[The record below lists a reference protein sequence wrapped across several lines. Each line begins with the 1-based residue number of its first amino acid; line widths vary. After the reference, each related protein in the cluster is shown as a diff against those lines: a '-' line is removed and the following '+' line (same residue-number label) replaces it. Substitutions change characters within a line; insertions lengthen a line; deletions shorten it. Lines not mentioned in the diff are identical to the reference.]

1 MRLKTGT
8 QALRVSS
15 VFHNRV
21 RLAGTQS
28 LARCF
33 VAKELRTGEA
43 MRSYAFLITAAV
55 MITAFIGIVLA
66 SVTLTSTKDARPL
79 QQASLVVK

>member
-1 MRLKTGT
+1 
-8 QALRVSS
+8 
-15 VFHNRV
+15 
-21 RLAGTQS
+21 
-28 LARCF
+28 
-33 VAKELRTGEA
+33 